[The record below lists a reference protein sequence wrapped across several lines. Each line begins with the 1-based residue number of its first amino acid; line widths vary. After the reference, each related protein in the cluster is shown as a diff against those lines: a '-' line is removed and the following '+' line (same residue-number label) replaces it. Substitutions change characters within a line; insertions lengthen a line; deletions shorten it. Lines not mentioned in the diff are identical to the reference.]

1 MIGRLR
7 GELLEKE
14 PGQALVEAGGVGYE
28 VEIPYTTFFRLP
40 AMGEEVVLHTHLAV
54 REDAHALY
62 GFHGKGER
70 ALFRLLIRVS
80 GVGPKLA
87 LSILSALEADAFV
100 RIVEDNDTPAL
111 VRVPGV
117 GKKTAERLVVEMRDR
132 IRQLEPSRGEGGEK
146 RPLEVPGVSSVS
158 SSPLDEAASA
168 LVSLGYRPQEAD
180 RALDA
185 VAEEGM
191 SSQELIRLALR
202 NMVTR

>member
-14 PGQALVEAGGVGYE
+14 PSRALIEAAGVGYE

-40 AMGEEVVLHTHLAV
+40 AMGEEVTLHTHLAV

-87 LSILSALEADAFV
+87 LAILSALEADAFV
-100 RIVEDNDTPAL
+100 RIVEDSDTAAL

-132 IRQLEPSRGEGGEK
+132 IRQLEPRGREGDE
-146 RPLEVPGVSSVS
+146 PVPMEVPGERKEAE
-158 SSPLDEAASA
+158 SPLDEATSA
-168 LVSLGYRPQEAD
+168 LVTLGYRPQEAD
-180 RALDA
+180 RALEA
-185 VAEEGM
+185 IAEEGM

-202 NMVTR
+202 NMVKR